1 MDKKLFNNIITQALK
16 EDAAKEDI
24 TTNALVPASST
35 TEAVILFKE
44 DAVLCGL
51 SIARQVFQ
59 NLDKNILFRTDL
71 KDGDAV
77 KKNSKVAFIKGKTRA
92 ILTGERTALNFLGYL
107 SGIATNTRQFV
118 DRIKPFKTKI
128 LDTRKTT
135 PGLRELEKYAVRCGG
150 GYNHRTSLKDM
161 VLIKDNHRVIS
172 KRHLSLVEMIEQC
185 RTKTKKPLE
194 IEVDNLTQLQEA
206 LRGNPDYILLDNMSI
221 PQLKQAVKITRSS
234 SHKKPLLEASGGIRP
249 NNVKA
254 IAQTGVDRI
263 SIGALTHHRQAIDVS
278 LEIIN

>member
-128 LDTRKTT
+128 L
-135 PGLRELEKYAVRCGG
+135 YQ
-150 GYNHRTSLKDM
+150 S
-161 VLIKDNHRVIS
+161 
-172 KRHLSLVEMIEQC
+172 
-185 RTKTKKPLE
+185 
-194 IEVDNLTQLQEA
+194 
-206 LRGNPDYILLDNMSI
+206 
-221 PQLKQAVKITRSS
+221 
-234 SHKKPLLEASGGIRP
+234 
-249 NNVKA
+249 
-254 IAQTGVDRI
+254 
-263 SIGALTHHRQAIDVS
+263 
-278 LEIIN
+278 